1 MPEGLGCFACQLGG
15 EDGTT
20 LLICA
25 APDFAEE
32 MRTAAREAVLFTASV
47 DVPHAGL
54 P

>member
-1 MPEGLGCFACQLGG
+1 MLGG

-20 LLICA
+20 LLACA
-25 APDFAEE
+25 APDYFEHN
-32 MRTAAREAVLFTASV
+32 RVVAREAILAATTV